1 MSYQYT
7 LKTEDVHRTYHMGEA
22 TVEALKGISI
32 EIRHGEYVSLMGPS
46 GSGKTTFF
54 NCVGG
59 LDQPT
64 KGHVYIDE
72 VDIAK
77 LDAYELAWLRCRK
90 IGYIFQTFNLIP
102 NLTAFENVEMPTI
115 FAKKPR
121 EARQKKVAEVLD
133 LVGLGDR
140 MDHRPMQLS
149 GGQQQ
154 RVAIARSLVNDPAI
168 ILADEPTGN
177 LDLET
182 GLEIIKLLRNLNTE
196 QGTTILT
203 ATHDLKMIDVS
214 DRIIWIEDRKVKRI
228 EMIHEIKVS
237 LATDDEDACDDPND
251 NRSAQ

>member
-1 MSYQYT
+1 MSFQFT
-7 LKTEDVHRTYHMGEA
+7 LKTEDVHRVYHMGDTEI
-22 TVEALKGISI
+22 EALKGISI
-32 EIRHGEYVSLMGPS
+32 EIKHGEYVSLMGPS

-59 LDQPT
+59 LDKPT
-64 KGHVYIDE
+64 QGRVYIDE

-102 NLTAFENVEMPTI
+102 NLTAFENVEMPAI
-115 FAKKPR
+115 FAKRSR
-121 EARQKKVAEVLD
+121 EVRKKKVEEVLG
-133 LVGLGDR
+133 LVGLTDR
-140 MDHRPMQLS
+140 MNHRPAQLS

-154 RVAIARSLVNDPAI
+154 RVAIARALVNDPAI

-182 GLEIIKLLRNLNTE
+182 GLEIINLLRRLNTE
-196 QGTTILT
+196 HGTTILT

-214 DRIIWIEDRKVKRI
+214 DRIIWIADGKIKRI
-228 EMIHEIKVS
+228 EQLHNVKVILS
-237 LATDDEDACDDPND
+237 DERAYEAPSEEL
-251 NRSAQ
+251 NRV

>member
-1 MSYQYT
+1 MSFQYT
-7 LKTEDVHRTYHMGEA
+7 LKVEDIYRTYFMGQER
-22 TVEALKGISI
+22 VDALQGISVQI
-32 EIRHGEYVSLMGPS
+32 KHGEYVSLMGPS

-64 KGHVYIDE
+64 KGRVYIDE

-102 NLTAFENVEMPTI
+102 NLTAFENVEMPAI

-121 EARQKKVAEVLD
+121 EPRQKKVEEVLK

-140 MDHRPMQLS
+140 MDHRPAQLS

-154 RVAIARSLVNDPAI
+154 RVAIARSLVNEPAI

-182 GLEIIKLLRNLNTE
+182 GLEIITLLRDLNTE

-214 DRIIWIEDRKVKRI
+214 DRIIWIEDGKIKRI
-228 EMIHEIKVS
+228 ETIHNVKVT
-237 LATDDEDACDDPND
+237 LAGDEGACEDPTIG
-251 NRSAQ
+251 AE

>member
-7 LKTEDVHRTYHMGEA
+7 LKTEDIHRTYYMGEA
-22 TVEALKGISI
+22 DIEALKGISV
-32 EIRHGEYVSLMGPS
+32 EIKHGEYVSLMGPS

-64 KGHVYIDE
+64 KGRVYIDE

-102 NLTAFENVEMPTI
+102 NLTAFENVEMPAI
-115 FAKKPR
+115 FAKVPR
-121 EARQKKVAEVLD
+121 ETRKKKVEEVLS
-133 LVGLGDR
+133 LVGLKDR
-140 MDHRPMQLS
+140 MGHRPMQLS

-182 GLEIIKLLRNLNTE
+182 GLEIIQLLRNLNTE
-196 QGTTILT
+196 KGTTVLT

-214 DRIIWIEDRKVKRI
+214 DRIIWIEDGRVKRI
-228 EMIHEIKVS
+228 ETIHNVKVMLVEES
-237 LATDDEDACDDPND
+237 GDYCEDPDDEGGN
-251 NRSAQ
+251 